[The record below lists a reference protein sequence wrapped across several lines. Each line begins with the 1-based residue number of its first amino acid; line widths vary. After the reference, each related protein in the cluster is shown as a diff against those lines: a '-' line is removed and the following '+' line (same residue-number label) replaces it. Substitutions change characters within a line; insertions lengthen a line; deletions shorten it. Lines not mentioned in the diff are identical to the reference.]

1 MERIMSER
9 NVVRMTETIQQPRY
23 KLGSVLGQGAYATV
37 RLAKSDTGEL
47 VAIKCYD
54 KIKINQQ
61 QKLENIKREIQILRK
76 VKHPYVLELFD
87 VTEND
92 THVCCDIFRLTSL
105 LNLLIICQY
114 QI

>member
-54 KIKINQQ
+54 KIKIN
-61 QKLENIKREIQILRK
+61 
-76 VKHPYVLELFD
+76 
-87 VTEND
+87 
-92 THVCCDIFRLTSL
+92 
-105 LNLLIICQY
+105 
-114 QI
+114 